1 MSDAIKHECGIVQ
14 IRLLKPL
21 SSYASDHYGLN
32 KLYLMMEKQH
42 NRGQEGAGVVCVKV
56 KADPGREYIA
66 RERALGSGAISAIF
80 DVIRESETNPMRPY
94 IGELYMGHL
103 RYATG
108 NQRGMA
114 YVHPFLR
121 RSNWRCRTLCIAGNF
136 GYTNVDNVFEELVQ
150 QGQHPRNSADSHVLL
165 EQLGYMLDQQCEQL
179 YNKYSAQGYRSHEL
193 NAKVENEIDFEPILR
208 AASSTWDGGY
218 VMTGVTGSGDSFTM
232 RDPWGIR
239 SAHYYMD
246 ENVVVIASERAV
258 IQTAMNVPYES
269 VRELQP
275 GQALFI
281 KQNGEVQLRQI
292 QEPINPRPCS
302 FERIYFSRGSDA
314 DIYRERKLLGKLLV
328 DKILQ
333 EVDYDIDHT
342 VFSFI
347 PNTAEVSYF
356 GMLEGLDEYLN
367 DIKLAKILALN
378 DKTDQ
383 VAIRN
388 ILESKVRSEKIAIK
402 DIKLRTF
409 IAQGGT
415 RDDMAA
421 HVYDVTYGCIT
432 PNVDNVVVIDDSIV
446 RGTTL
451 RQSILQM
458 IGRLKP
464 LKIVVVSSAPQ
475 VRYPDYYGIDMSR
488 MEEFIAFNAAIELLR
503 ESGQADLIDTV
514 YKECKESLV
523 SGECY
528 KQNFVKKIYSRFS
541 DDQITRKIA
550 AMVTPDDIDCSV
562 SIVYQSL
569 EGLAEACAGNDGDWY
584 FSGDYPTPWGNR
596 LVNEAYIKYYEKF
609 VLGTK

>member
-14 IRLLKPL
+14 IRLLKPM
-21 SSYASDHYGLN
+21 SFYDSDHYGLN

-42 NRGQEGAGVVCVKV
+42 NRGQEGAGVACVKV
-56 KADPGREYIA
+56 NTAPGQEYIA
-66 RERALGSGAISAIF
+66 RERALGSSAISTIF
-80 DVIRESETNPMRPY
+80 DVIRQSEEHPNRPY
-94 IGELYMGHL
+94 IGELYLGHL

-108 NQRGMA
+108 GQRGMD
-114 YVHPFLR
+114 YVHPYLR

-136 GYTNVDNVFEELVQ
+136 GYTNVQNVFDELVE
-150 QGQHPRNSADSHVLL
+150 QGQHPRRSADTHVLL
-165 EQLGYMLDQQCEQL
+165 EQLGYMLDRQCEKL
-179 YNKYSAQGYRSHEL
+179 YDKYSEMGYHGHDL
-193 NAKVENEIDFEPILR
+193 NTMVEREIDFAPILR
-208 AASSTWDGGY
+208 EASAKWDGGY
-218 VMTGVTGSGDSFTM
+218 VMTGVTGSGYSFTM

-239 SAHYYMD
+239 SAHYYID
-246 ENVVVIASERAV
+246 ENVVAIASERAV

-269 VRELQP
+269 IKELQP

-281 KQNGEVQLRQI
+281 KQSGEVVFEQI
-292 QEPINPRPCS
+292 LEPINPRPCS

-314 DIYRERKLLGKLLV
+314 DIYKERKMLGKLLV
-328 DKILQ
+328 DDILR

-342 VFSFI
+342 ILSFI

-356 GMLEGLDEYLN
+356 GMVEGMNEYLN
-367 DIKLAKILALN
+367 DIKVAKILALPEK
-378 DKTDQ
+378 DEA
-383 VAIRN
+383 AIHQ
-388 ILESKVRSEKIAIK
+388 ILSSKVRTEKIAIK

-421 HVYDVTYGCIT
+421 HVYDVTWGCIT
-432 PNVDNVVVIDDSIV
+432 PYVDNMVVIDDSIV

-458 IGRLKP
+458 LGRLHP
-464 LKIVVVSSAPQ
+464 RKIVVVSSAPQ

-488 MEEFIAFNAAIELLR
+488 MEEFIAFNAAIELLH
-503 ESGQADLIDTV
+503 ETGQSELIDSV
-514 YKECKESLV
+514 YEECRKALED
-523 SGECY
+523 GTCY
-528 KQNFVKKIYSRFS
+528 EQNFVKKIYMPFTA
-541 DDQITRKIA
+541 DQITRKIA
-550 AMVTPDDIDCSV
+550 AMVTPEDIGCEI

-609 VLGTK
+609 VTTK